1 MKQFLKNGTFSLG
14 VILLSIITFG
24 LMVQSCQMEDDTLL
38 LNENLEYSGYLD
50 INVYNN
56 TKAFTEHELKII
68 TEAFMRIDKYLTE
81 KNDLAFILGNKRDV
95 RMSLNISEN
104 LFEYLLLGIN
114 MDNPVRN
121 TQIRLR
127 SGAEVE
133 SQSGPGYYMRS
144 VKLSHSET
152 IALMNGMQTGAS
164 HIGYWGA
171 GFASILGQPAAAI
184 LISAKAYLEGLSWG
198 TMENNYLQGS
208 QSGAEY
214 IETTIYS
221 PTGMT
226 YTTHQFIYH

>member
-1 MKQFLKNGTFSLG
+1 MA
-14 VILLSIITFG
+14 SIITFG
-24 LMVQSCQMEDDTLL
+24 YIVQSCQKENVTLA

-68 TEAFMRIDKYLTE
+68 TEAFMRIDKYLSE
-81 KNDLAFILGNKRDV
+81 KNDIAFILGNKRDV

-127 SGAEVE
+127 SEVE
-133 SQSGPGYYMRS
+133 SQRGPGYYMRS

-152 IALMNGMQTGAS
+152 IALMNGMQTAAS
-164 HIGYWGA
+164 HVGYWGA
-171 GFASILGQPAAAI
+171 GLASIVGHPAAAA
-184 LISAKAYLEGLSWG
+184 LINGRAYLEGLSWSN
-198 TMENNYLQGS
+198 MENNYLGGS
-208 QSGAEY
+208 QSGAEF

-226 YTTHQFIYH
+226 YTTYQFIYH